1 MDASVAVLDLG
12 ETVDLARVAATV
24 QLDPQRRAE
33 LGQVLTPHFVSK
45 LMADRLSLN
54 RSSIRLLD
62 PGAGIGSLTAAVV
75 ERILQSDQRPTSF
88 HVDAFEID
96 STLAGHLHD
105 TLELCAKRL
114 AELGVYFSHVIHRT
128 DFISGTSLALRDDLF
143 AGERQRYDAAILNPP
158 YRKIAT
164 DSAERRHLEGVG
176 LPVVNLYTAFLGLV
190 VKLLADDGELVA
202 ITPRSFCN
210 GPYHAPFRKFFLDE
224 MAIKSMHVFE
234 SRKAAFNEADVLQ
247 ENVII
252 HAVKTK
258 IPPQTV
264 TIFTSGGQSD
274 DMVAYHESR
283 YEKIVLPDD
292 AQRFIRIVEDS
303 IDDEV
308 QQRLQSLPTRLDHMG
323 FSASTGRVVDFRA
336 TDLLQAESNDKTAPL
351 LYPQHLQQSRIQW
364 PNPKAKFNA
373 LTVSEAHRDLFV
385 PNDTYVLVKRFTAKE
400 ERKRVVAAVHFKGD
414 TLTELLGIENHL
426 NYIHHDGHGLD
437 ANLARGL
444 ALYLNSTLLDR
455 YFRLFSGHTQV
466 NAADLYSL
474 PLPTR
479 EQLETLGREAG
490 DSVTGQQEIDNVV
503 ERIVFQQ
510 TDASNHPLN
519 TMNKIDAAL
528 EILKALGFPRAQ
540 QNERSALT
548 LLALLDLTPRKS
560 WSDASAPLRGITQM
574 MGFFDEHYGKKYA
587 PNTRET
593 VRRQTV
599 HQFLEAGIILYNP
612 DEPTRPI
619 NSGKTVYQIDV
630 AALAL
635 IRTFGTAKWD
645 KTLAEFRKKVT
656 TLREKYAEERY
667 ARRIPVRVSG
677 KVTITLSPGGQNV
690 LVEKILKDFA
700 PVFAPGGR
708 VLYVGD
714 TDTKFAHFD
723 KGGLS
728 KLGVHLEEHG
738 KMPDVIIHYTKKNWL
753 LLIEAVTSHGP
764 VNPKRHQEL
773 KSLFAKSK
781 AGLVYVTAFLTR
793 REMVVHLGQIS
804 WETEV
809 WVAESPTHMIHF
821 NGERFLGPYPDAR
834 RR

>member
-1 MDASVAVLDLG
+1 
-12 ETVDLARVAATV
+12 
-24 QLDPQRRAE
+24 
-33 LGQVLTPHFVSK
+33 
-45 LMADRLSLN
+45 MADRLSLH
-54 RSSIRLLD
+54 RASIRLLD

-75 ERILQSDQRPTSF
+75 DRILQNDQRPTSL

-96 STLAGHLHD
+96 SALADHLND

-114 AELGVYFSHVIHRT
+114 AGVGVYFSHLIHRA
-128 DFISGTSLALRDDLF
+128 DFIFDASLALRDDLF
-143 AGERQRYDAAILNPP
+143 ASERQRYDVAILNPP

-164 DSAERRHLEGVG
+164 NSAERKHLEGVG

-190 VKLLADDGELVA
+190 VKLLAENGELVA

-210 GPYHAPFRKFFLDE
+210 GPYHAPFRGFFLDE

-252 HAVKTK
+252 HAVKTRIK
-258 IPPQTV
+258 PRTV
-264 TIFTSGGQSD
+264 TIFTSSGQSE
-274 DMVAYHESR
+274 DMVAYHETR
-283 YEKIVLPDD
+283 YEKVVLPDD
-292 AQRFIRIVEDS
+292 AQRFIRIIEDS
-303 IDDEV
+303 VDDEV
-308 QQRLQSLPTRLDHMG
+308 QQQLLSLRTRLDHIG
-323 FSASTGRVVDFRA
+323 LSVSTGRVVDFRSA
-336 TDLLQAESNDKTAPL
+336 DLLQGESNDKTAPL
-351 LYPQHLQQSRIQW
+351 LYPQHLRRSRVQW

-373 LTVSEAHRDLFV
+373 ITVVEGHRDLFV

-400 ERKRVVAAVHFKGD
+400 EKKRIVAGVHFKGD
-414 TLTELLGIENHL
+414 TPTELLGIENHL
-426 NYIHHDGHGLD
+426 NYIHHGGLGLD

-466 NAADLYSL
+466 NATDLYSL
-474 PLPTR
+474 PMPTHG
-479 EQLETLGREAG
+479 QLEALGQEVG
-490 DSVTGQQEIDNVV
+490 DSLIGQHEIDDLV

-510 TDASNHPLN
+510 TETSNHQLN

-548 LLALLDLTPRKS
+548 LLALLDLTPRRA
-560 WSDASAPLRGITQM
+560 WSDASAPLKGITQM
-574 MGFFDEHYGKKYA
+574 MGFFEEHYGKKYA

-612 DEPTRPI
+612 DEPMRPI
-619 NSGKTVYQIDV
+619 NSGKTVYQIEPM
-630 AALAL
+630 ALTL
-635 IRTFGTAKWD
+635 IRNFGTPKWD
-645 KTLAEFRKKVT
+645 KTLADFHKKVM
-656 TLREKYAEERY
+656 TLREKYAEERH
-667 ARRIPVRVSG
+667 AQRIPVRVSG
-677 KVTITLSPGGQNV
+677 KMTITLSPGGQNI
-690 LVEKILKDFA
+690 LVERILRDFA
-700 PVFAPGGR
+700 PVFAPAGR

-714 TDTKFAHFD
+714 TDTKFAYFD
-723 KGGLS
+723 KSGLS
-728 KLGVHLEEHG
+728 RLGVHLEEHG
-738 KMPDVIIHYTKKNWL
+738 KMPDVIIHYTEKNWL

-773 KSLFAKSK
+773 KRLFAKSK
-781 AGLVYVTAFLTR
+781 AGLVCVTAFLTR
-793 REMVVHLGQIS
+793 KDMVAHLGEIS

-821 NGERFLGPYPDAR
+821 NGQRFLGPYPS
-834 RR
+834 

>member
-1 MDASVAVLDLG
+1 
-12 ETVDLARVAATV
+12 
-24 QLDPQRRAE
+24 
-33 LGQVLTPHFVSK
+33 
-45 LMADRLSLN
+45 MADRLSLN
-54 RSSIRLLD
+54 RPSIRLLD

-75 ERILQSDQRPTSF
+75 ERILKSDQRPASL

-114 AELGVYFSHVIHRT
+114 AEIGVYFSSVIHRT
-128 DFISGTSLALRDDLF
+128 DFISDTSLALRDDLF
-143 AGERQRYDAAILNPP
+143 ASECQHYHAAILNPP

-164 DSAERRHLEGVG
+164 DSVERRHLEGVG

-210 GPYHAPFRKFFLDE
+210 GPYHAPFRRFFLDE

-247 ENVII
+247 ENIII
-252 HAVKTK
+252 HAVKTR
-258 IPPQTV
+258 IQPQTA

-274 DMVAYHESR
+274 DMVAYHELR

-303 IDDEV
+303 IDDAV
-308 QQRLQSLPTRLDHMG
+308 QQQLQSLPTRLDHMG
-323 FSASTGRVVDFRA
+323 LSASTGRVVDFRA
-336 TDLLQAESNDKTAPL
+336 ADLLQSVSNNQTAPL

-373 LTVSEAHRDLFV
+373 LTVSESRRDLFV

-426 NYIHHDGHGLD
+426 NYIHHSGHGLD

-466 NAADLYSL
+466 NATDLYSL

-490 DSVTGQQEIDNVV
+490 DSVIGQQEIDNVV

-510 TDASNHPLN
+510 IDAANHPLN

-548 LLALLDLTPRKS
+548 LLALLDLTPRKP
-560 WSDASAPLRGITQM
+560 WSEASAPLRGITQM
-574 MGFFDEHYGKKYA
+574 MGFFEEHYGKKYA

-612 DEPTRPI
+612 DEPMRPI
-619 NSGKTVYQIDV
+619 NSGKTVYQIDA

-635 IRTFGTAKWD
+635 IRTFGTAQWD
-645 KTLAEFRKKVT
+645 KALAEFRKNVT

-667 ARRIPVRVSG
+667 ARRIP
-677 KVTITLSPGGQNV
+677 
-690 LVEKILKDFA
+690 
-700 PVFAPGGR
+700 
-708 VLYVGD
+708 
-714 TDTKFAHFD
+714 
-723 KGGLS
+723 
-728 KLGVHLEEHG
+728 
-738 KMPDVIIHYTKKNWL
+738 
-753 LLIEAVTSHGP
+753 
-764 VNPKRHQEL
+764 
-773 KSLFAKSK
+773 
-781 AGLVYVTAFLTR
+781 
-793 REMVVHLGQIS
+793 
-804 WETEV
+804 
-809 WVAESPTHMIHF
+809 VAESPTHMIHF
-821 NGERFLGPYPDAR
+821 NGERFLGPYPDAKPR
-834 RR
+834 RRMA

>member
-1 MDASVAVLDLG
+1 M
-12 ETVDLARVAATV
+12 AATDL
-24 QLDPQRRAE
+24 LDPQKRSE
-33 LGQVLTPHFVSK
+33 FGQVLTPHFVAQ
-45 LMADRLSLN
+45 LMASRLSLG
-54 RSSIRLLD
+54 RTSIRLLD

-75 ERILQSDQRPTSF
+75 ERIVQSNQRPTSL

-96 STLAGHLHD
+96 SALADHLHD
-105 TLELCAKRL
+105 TLELCAAHL
-114 AELGVYFSHVIHRT
+114 SEIGVYFSHVIHRT
-128 DFISGTSLALRDDLF
+128 DFISAASLALRDDLF
-143 AGERQRYDAAILNPP
+143 AGDHQRYDAAILNPP

-164 DSAERRHLEGVG
+164 DSTERKHLEEVG

-190 VKLLADDGELVA
+190 VQLLADEGELVA

-210 GPYHAPFRKFFLDE
+210 GPYHAPFRRFFLDE

-234 SRKAAFNEADVLQ
+234 SRKAAFNEAEVLQ

-252 HAVKTK
+252 HAVKTRVE
-258 IPPQTV
+258 PETV
-264 TIFTSGGQSD
+264 TVFASSGQPD
-274 DMVAYHESR
+274 DMVAYHELR
-283 YEKIVLPDD
+283 YEKIILPND

-303 IDDEV
+303 VDDEV

-323 FSASTGRVVDFRA
+323 LSASTGRVVEFRA

-364 PNPKAKFNA
+364 PNAKAKFNA
-373 LTVSEAHRDLFV
+373 LIVSEHRRDLFV

-400 ERKRVVAAVHFKGD
+400 ERKRVVAAVHIKGD
-414 TLTELLGIENHL
+414 TRTELLGIENHL
-426 NYIHHDGHGLD
+426 NYIHHDGLGLD
-437 ANLARGL
+437 ANLARGIT
-444 ALYLNSTLLDR
+444 LYLNSTLLDR

-466 NAADLYSL
+466 NATDLYSL

-479 EQLETLGREAG
+479 EQLEMLGQEVG
-490 DSVTGQQEIDNVV
+490 DSLLEQHEIDNVV
-503 ERIVFQQ
+503 ERVVFQQ
-510 TDASNHPLN
+510 TEAFSHPLN

-528 EILKALGFPRAQ
+528 KILKALGFPRAQ

-548 LLALLDLTPRKS
+548 LLALLNLTPRKP
-560 WSDASAPLRGITQM
+560 WSDAAAPLRGITQM

-612 DEPTRPI
+612 DEPKRPI
-619 NSGKTVYQIDV
+619 NSGKTVYQID
-630 AALAL
+630 AAPLAV
-635 IRTFGTAKWD
+635 IRTFGTAQWD
-645 KTLAEFRKKVT
+645 KALADFRSKVT

-677 KVTITLSPGGQNV
+677 GVTITLSPGGQNI
-690 LVEKILKDFA
+690 LVEKLLKDFA
-700 PVFAPGGR
+700 PIFAPGGR

-723 KGGLS
+723 KAGLS
-728 KLGVHLEEHG
+728 KLGVELEEHG

-773 KSLFAKSK
+773 KALFAASK

-793 REMVVHLGQIS
+793 KDMVAHLGQIS

-809 WVAESPTHMIHF
+809 WVAESPSHMIHF
-821 NGERFLGPYPDAR
+821 NGERFLGPYPGTKHGHR
-834 RR
+834 

>member
-1 MDASVAVLDLG
+1 MDASVAIAELG
-12 ETVDLARVAATV
+12 KTVDLARVAVTDH
-24 QLDPQRRAE
+24 LDPKKRSE
-33 LGQVLTPHFVSK
+33 FGQVLTPYFVAK
-45 LMADRLSLN
+45 LMAGRLSPH

-75 ERILQSDQRPTSF
+75 EWILQSDQRPTSF

-96 STLAGHLHD
+96 STLADHLED
-105 TLELCAKRL
+105 TLELCARHL
-114 AELGVYFSHVIHRT
+114 AGNGVYFTHVIHRT
-128 DFISGTSLALRDDLF
+128 DFISDASLALRDDLF
-143 AGERQRYDAAILNPP
+143 TGEHQRYDAAILNPP

-164 DSAERRHLEGVG
+164 DSAERKHLEAVG

-210 GPYHAPFRKFFLDE
+210 GPYHAPFRKFFLKE

-247 ENVII
+247 ENVIL
-252 HAVKTK
+252 HAVKTRIK
-258 IPPQTV
+258 PQTV
-264 TIFTSGGQSD
+264 MIFTSSGQSD
-274 DMVAYHESR
+274 DMVSYHESR

-292 AQRFIRIVEDS
+292 PQRFIRIVEDS
-303 IDDEV
+303 VDDEV
-308 QQRLQSLPTRLDHMG
+308 QQRLQSLVTRLDHMG
-323 FSASTGRVVDFRA
+323 LSASTGRVVDFRA
-336 TDLLQAESNDKTAPL
+336 ADLLQAESNDKTAPL
-351 LYPQHLQQSRIQW
+351 LYPQHLRQSRIKW

-373 LTVSEAHRDLFV
+373 ITVNEGHRDLFV

-400 ERKRVVAAVHFKGD
+400 ERKRIVAAVHFKGD

-426 NYIHHDGHGLD
+426 NYIHRGGLGLD

-466 NAADLYSL
+466 NATDLYSL
-474 PLPTR
+474 PFPTR
-479 EQLETLGREAG
+479 AQLEALGQEAG
-490 DSVTGQQEIDNVV
+490 DSLLGQQEIDNSV

-510 TDASNHPLN
+510 TGTSNHPLI

-548 LLALLDLTPRKS
+548 LLALLDLTPRRA
-560 WSDASAPLRGITQM
+560 WSDASAPLKGITQM
-574 MGFFDEHYGKKYA
+574 MGFFEQHYGKKYA

-619 NSGKTVYQIDV
+619 NSGKTVYQID
-630 AALAL
+630 ATALVL
-635 IRTFGTAKWD
+635 IRTFGTTKWE
-645 KTLAEFRKKVT
+645 KTLREFRKKVT

-690 LVEKILKDFA
+690 LVENILKDFA
-700 PVFAPGGR
+700 PVFAPAGR

-714 TDTKFAHFD
+714 TDTKFAYFD
-723 KGGLS
+723 KSGLS

-764 VNPKRHQEL
+764 VSPKRHQEL
-773 KSLFAKSK
+773 KDLFAKSK

-793 REMVVHLGQIS
+793 KEMVVHLGQIS

-821 NGERFLGPYPDAR
+821 NGERFLGPYPDA
-834 RR
+834 

>member
-1 MDASVAVLDLG
+1 
-12 ETVDLARVAATV
+12 
-24 QLDPQRRAE
+24 
-33 LGQVLTPHFVSK
+33 
-45 LMADRLSLN
+45 MADRLSLH
-54 RSSIRLLD
+54 RPSIRLLD

-75 ERILQSDQRPTSF
+75 ERILQSDQRPTSL

-96 STLAGHLHD
+96 PALADRLRD
-105 TLELCAKRL
+105 TLELCAKHL
-114 AELGVYFSHVIHRT
+114 AKIGVYFSHVIHRS
-128 DFISGTSLALRDDLF
+128 DFISDTSLALRDDLF
-143 AGERQRYDAAILNPP
+143 VSERQRYDAAILNPP

-164 DSAERRHLEGVG
+164 NSADRKHLEGVG

-190 VKLLADDGELVA
+190 VKSVAEDGELVA

-210 GPYHAPFRKFFLDE
+210 GPYHAPFRRFFLDE
-224 MAIKSMHVFE
+224 MAIRSIHVFE

-252 HAVKTK
+252 HAVKTGIK
-258 IPPQTV
+258 PQTV
-264 TIFTSGGQSD
+264 TVFTSSGQCG
-274 DMVAYHESR
+274 DMVAYHETR
-283 YEKIVLPDD
+283 YEKMILPDD
-292 AQRFIRIVEDS
+292 EQRFIHIVEDGV
-303 IDDEV
+303 DDEV
-308 QQRLQSLPTRLDHMG
+308 QQRLQGLPTRLDHLG
-323 FSASTGRVVDFRA
+323 LTASTGRVVDFRA
-336 TDLLQAESNDKTAPL
+336 ADLLEAELNDNAAPL
-351 LYPQHLQQSRIQW
+351 LYPQHLQLSRIQW

-373 LTVSEAHRDLFV
+373 LAISEGHRDLFI

-400 ERKRVVAAVHFKGD
+400 ERRRVVAAVHLKGD
-414 TLTELLGIENHL
+414 TPTQLLGIENHL
-426 NYIHHDGHGLD
+426 NYIHSGGTGLD
-437 ANLARGL
+437 ARLARGL
-444 ALYLNSTLLDR
+444 AVYLNSTLLDR

-466 NAADLYSL
+466 NATDLYSL

-479 EQLETLGREAG
+479 AQLETLGQEAG
-490 DSVTGQQEIDNVV
+490 DSSAGQQEIDGLV
-503 ERIVFQQ
+503 ERIVFEE
-510 TDASNHPLN
+510 TETSNHPLS

-528 EILKALGFPRAQ
+528 GILKALGFPRAQ

-548 LLALLDLTPRKS
+548 LLALLDLTPRKA
-560 WSDASAPLRGITQM
+560 WSGAAAPLRGITQM
-574 MGFFDEHYGKKYA
+574 MGFFEEHYGKRYA

-599 HQFLEAGIILYNP
+599 HQFLEAGIIVCNP
-612 DEPTRPI
+612 DEPSRPI
-619 NSGKTVYQIDV
+619 NSGKTVYQVTD

-635 IRTFGTAKWD
+635 IRTFGTTKWD
-645 KTLAEFRKKVT
+645 KTLAEFRRNVT

-700 PVFAPGGR
+700 PVFAPAGR

-714 TDTKFAHFD
+714 TDTKFAYFD
-723 KGGLS
+723 KGGLA

-764 VNPKRHQEL
+764 VSPKRHQEL
-773 KSLFAKSK
+773 KRLFAKSK

-793 REMVVHLGQIS
+793 KDMVTHLGQIS

-821 NGERFLGPYPDAR
+821 NGERFLGPYPDATPTR
-834 RR
+834 